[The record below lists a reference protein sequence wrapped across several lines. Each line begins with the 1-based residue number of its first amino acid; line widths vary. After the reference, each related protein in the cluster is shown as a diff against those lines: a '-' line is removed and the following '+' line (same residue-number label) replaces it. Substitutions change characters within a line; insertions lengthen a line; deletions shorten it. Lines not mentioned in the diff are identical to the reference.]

1 MKSVYKNIFVF
12 FLGLIALY
20 SCMEKV
26 EVNLTS
32 SEFITFEATMG
43 GEESAGTRSISSHF
57 TIEEEVWMVDMD
69 QLEGETKATLWNKFS
84 DYDSVGV
91 LGYTYSGTVS
101 PIIWNDLNNK
111 KYVFDGDQ
119 LVSDSSPRWSTLPTD
134 KGDKFRIYAY
144 APRIKNLN
152 TNIIEVDNIS
162 SFQEIDYIAAVSP
175 EISVN
180 MESSLRERVPLAF
193 EHIFTALQL
202 KADFACTI
210 TSISIKGINI
220 AGSYTIGSGWTSS
233 NSQNYTM
240 TLPSE
245 GIQVVKGAVIGG
257 SPVLMIPQKLGTGAS
272 LEIKVKDGG
281 EEKTY
286 SVSLSGREWLPGR
299 CITYTLK
306 APSAG
311 ESDYIYFDLAAG
323 SVFITAT
330 EDSTRYTGW
339 VFKNQ
344 EPVKI
349 TGTHEDGNKYYVY
362 QSCTYNSE
370 SKNYKIGYTGQDGPV
385 TESDTHTLPSY
396 KPVTYNNVLWS
407 EYITNNPS
415 VENVI
420 EAWDDKAG
428 AKPGDTQNQTGYIKG
443 VRSVGREATE
453 HRIHIVGSVE
463 DMELLLDNVYSTYQ
477 ENGVAGRSTGSI
489 AFVPWENSTLH
500 IVSVGD
506 NRLGCIHYNNTYN
519 TNKDNA
525 NKNYLVFEGAGSLT
539 VADADY
545 YLASESG
552 VDKNYKGV
560 EEDDPSYN
568 KNAYFSNYW
577 CSAIGNNDGAD
588 RTYGIIIK
596 SGVIFAGTT
605 AAENCT
611 AIGGGGNGF
620 GEVTIEGGVVTAV
633 ATTTGTAIGGGIGYN
648 SAGGQ
653 GKVTIKGGNVYA
665 YNHANRW
672 IIPSSAIGGAGSR
685 YAKGSKGTVIIE
697 KGNVYAESALGTAI
711 GGGSSWSTTGGEAK
725 VNISGG
731 NIIALSKSDKSAGIG
746 GGTTCSRTDN
756 NGVNS
761 VPADHDPN
769 GGNATINIT
778 GDPIIRTGSIGGGG
792 TNAQGGNI
800 GNAIIT
806 VAGGDIQAQFVMAAS
821 PDNSFTMSGGKIRNS
836 NTTDKSDK
844 YHCIHTNGGAVYMQK
859 GTFTMEGGEIVDCSA
874 EKGGAIYIEGD
885 SETTFTMTGG
895 TISRCNS
902 LYDGGGVYLQGGK
915 VTLKGGEISEN
926 IAQNGTGGGVSVIGG
941 DFYMKKHDTEDKG
954 CVIKLNGAFSR
965 GKSRG
970 DGAKTGYGG
979 GVYIAPEQNTSAIKV
994 ELLYG
999 NILQNSSDKYGGGIC
1014 VDMSKNTTI
1023 DLDVKVGEET
1033 LTPTNKTPLI
1043 QSNNT
1048 LLEGGGIYVYGA
1060 KARVSIND
1068 GKVSDNTTS
1077 GYQKNMNISV
1087 QGDGLVVLNAQNV
1100 TDQETVTFSNNGAYY
1115 AVEFN
1120 GLPAEEKNYTQEI
1133 VRSNRNILIK
1143 NEHTRSAYEF
1153 VEWNT
1158 RRDGTGKSYTD
1169 GDVINVDESLTLY
1182 AQWKVISN

>member
-1 MKSVYKNIFVF
+1 
-12 FLGLIALY
+12 
-20 SCMEKV
+20 
-26 EVNLTS
+26 
-32 SEFITFEATMG
+32 
-43 GEESAGTRSISSHF
+43 
-57 TIEEEVWMVDMD
+57 MD
-69 QLEGETKATLWNKFS
+69 QSEGETKATLWNKFS
-84 DYDSVGV
+84 DYGSVGV

-101 PIIWNDLNNK
+101 PTIWEDGLNNK

-144 APRIKNLN
+144 APRIENLK

-162 SFQEIDYIAAVSP
+162 SSSFQKDYIAAVSP

-193 EHIFTALQL
+193 EHIFTAVQF

-210 TSISIKGINI
+210 TSIYLKGINI
-220 AGSYTIGSGWTSS
+220 TGSYTIGSGWTSS

-240 TLPSE
+240 TLPPG

-257 SPVLMIPQKLGTGAS
+257 IPVLMIPQKLGTGAS
-272 LEIKVKDGG
+272 LEIKVNDGG
-281 EEKTY
+281 AEKTY

-311 ESDYIYFDLAAG
+311 ESDDYIYFDLAAG
-323 SVFITAT
+323 NITIDGSSYSGKIFKTTTTQDDAGESVTT
-330 EDSTRYTGW
+330 TVEEE
-339 VFKNQ
+339 V
-344 EPVKI
+344 
-349 TGTHEDGNKYYVY
+349 TGTHSAGNKYYVY
-362 QSCTYNSE
+362 QSTEANRAFTGSVNGTLNLPTY
-370 SKNYKIGYTGQDGPV
+370 D
-385 TESDTHTLPSY
+385 
-396 KPVTYNNVLWS
+396 PVTYKNQPWAD
-407 EYITNNPS
+407 YISNNPV
-415 VENVI
+415 VEDVI
-420 EAWDDKAG
+420 HAWDYYKVND
-428 AKPGDTQNQTGYIKG
+428 GDTPKGEENGIALDKLNQTKYDDG
-443 VRSVGREATE
+443 VRGVGRSATE
-453 HRIHIVGSVE
+453 YNISVTGAGTF
-463 DMELLLDNVYSTYQ
+463 ELTIDNIYSIYQ
-477 ENGVAGRSTGSI
+477 ENGNASRTTGTI
-489 AFVPWENSTLH
+489 GYVPTTPSTLT
-500 IVSVGD
+500 INIVGD
-506 NRLGCIHYNNTYN
+506 NRLGCIHYNNASDN
-519 TNKDNA
+519 GNKLIF
-525 NKNYLVFEGAGSLT
+525 KGTGTLT

-545 YLASESG
+545 NNDLSG
-552 VDKNYKGV
+552 SHGIPDNNW
-560 EEDDPSYN
+560 DN
-568 KNAYFSNYW
+568 TYFSNYW
-577 CSAIGNNDGAD
+577 CAAIGNNDSAD
-588 RTYGIIIK
+588 KVYGIVIE
-596 SGVIFAGTT
+596 SGVIYAGTT
-605 AAENCT
+605 KAENCT
-611 AIGGGGNGF
+611 AIGGGGNGY
-620 GEVTIEGGVVTAV
+620 GQVTINGGTVTAV
-633 ATTTGTAIGGGIGYN
+633 ATTTGTAIGGGIGFN

-653 GKVTIKGGNVYA
+653 GYVTITGGNVYA
-665 YNHANRW
+665 YNHANKW
-672 IIPSSAIGGAGSR
+672 EIPSSAIGGAGSK
-685 YAKGSKGTVIIE
+685 ASSGSLGTVVITG
-697 KGNVYAESALGTAI
+697 GNVYAESALGTAI
-711 GGGSSWSTTGGEAK
+711 GGGSSWSTTGGGAV

-761 VPADHDPN
+761 VPAGHTPN

-806 VAGGDIQAQFVMAAS
+806 VEGGDIQAQFVMAAS
-821 PDNSFTMSGGKIRNS
+821 PANSFTMRGGKIRNS

-859 GTFTMEGGEIVDCSA
+859 GTFTMEGGDIVDCSA

-895 TISRCNS
+895 TISRCHS

-915 VTLKGGEISEN
+915 VTLQGGEIFEN

-965 GKSRG
+965 GESRG
-970 DGAKTGYGG
+970 YGVKTGYGG
-979 GVYIAPEQNTSAIKV
+979 GVYIAPEQNTSAINV

-1033 LTPTNKTPLI
+1033 QTPTNTTPLI

-1077 GYQKNMNISV
+1077 GYQKNKNISV

-1100 TDQETVTFSNNGAYY
+1100 TDQVTVTFSNNGAYY
-1115 AVEFN
+1115 AVEYD
-1120 GLPAEEKNYTQEI
+1120 GSPAEEKNYTQEI

-1143 NEHTRSAYEF
+1143 NKHTRSAYEF

>member
-20 SCMEKV
+20 SCMERV

-193 EHIFTALQL
+193 EHIFTAVQF

-210 TSISIKGINI
+210 TSISLKGINKT
-220 AGSYTIGSGWTSS
+220 GSYTIGSGWTSS

-240 TLPSE
+240 NLPPG

-257 SPVLMIPQKLGTGAS
+257 IPVLMIPQKLGTGAS
-272 LEIKVKDGG
+272 LEIKVNDGG
-281 EEKTY
+281 AEKTY

-323 SVFITAT
+323 NITIDGSSYSGKIFKTTTTQNDAGESVTTTVEEVTGKHTA
-330 EDSTRYTGW
+330 
-339 VFKNQ
+339 
-344 EPVKI
+344 
-349 TGTHEDGNKYYVY
+349 GNKYYVY
-362 QSCTYNSE
+362 QSTEANRAFTGSVNGTLNLPTY
-370 SKNYKIGYTGQDGPV
+370 D
-385 TESDTHTLPSY
+385 
-396 KPVTYNNVLWS
+396 PVTYKNQPWAD
-407 EYITNNPS
+407 YISNNPV
-415 VENVI
+415 VEDVI
-420 EAWDDKAG
+420 HAWDYYKVND
-428 AKPGDTQNQTGYIKG
+428 GDTPKGEENGIALDKLNQTKYDDG
-443 VRSVGREATE
+443 VRGVGRSATE
-453 HRIHIVGSVE
+453 YNISVTGAGTF
-463 DMELLLDNVYSTYQ
+463 ELTIDNIYSIYQ
-477 ENGVAGRSTGSI
+477 ENGNASRTTGTI
-489 AFVPWENSTLH
+489 GYVPTAPDPTKPSTLT
-500 IVSVGD
+500 INIVGD
-506 NRLGCIHYNNTYN
+506 NRLGCIHYNNTSDN
-519 TNKDNA
+519 GNKLIF
-525 NKNYLVFEGAGSLT
+525 KGTGTLT

-545 YLASESG
+545 NNYLNGTHGIPNGKST
-552 VDKNYKGV
+552 D
-560 EEDDPSYN
+560 
-568 KNAYFSNYW
+568 NAYFSNYW
-577 CSAIGNNDGAD
+577 CAAIGNNDGAD
-588 RTYGIIIK
+588 KVYGIVIE
-596 SGVIFAGTT
+596 SGVIYAGTT
-605 AAENCT
+605 KAENCT
-611 AIGGGGNGF
+611 AIGGGGNGY
-620 GEVTIEGGVVTAV
+620 GQVTINGGTVTAV
-633 ATTTGTAIGGGIGYN
+633 ATTTGTAIGGGIGFN

-653 GKVTIKGGNVYA
+653 GYVTINGGNVYA
-665 YNHANRW
+665 YNHANKW
-672 IIPSSAIGGAGSR
+672 NIPSSAIGGAGSS
-685 YAKGSKGTVIIE
+685 ASSGSLGTVVITG
-697 KGNVYAESALGTAI
+697 GNVYAESSLGTAI
-711 GGGSSWSTTGGEAK
+711 GGGSSRNKQGGNGD
-725 VNISGG
+725 VTISGG
-731 NIIALSKSDKSAGIG
+731 HVIAKTLARNSAGIG
-746 GGTTCSRTDN
+746 GGTTCSRSENDASSTI
-756 NGVNS
+756 NG
-761 VPADHDPN
+761 N
-769 GGNATINIT
+769 GGSATIKISGN
-778 GDPIIRTGSIGGGG
+778 PIIRTGSIGGGYPG
-792 TNAQGGNI
+792 TKENGDPGTGKI
-800 GNAIIT
+800 GSAKIT
-806 VAGGDIQAQFVMAAS
+806 ISGGDIQAQFVMADS
-821 PDNSFTMSGGKIRNS
+821 PDNSFNMSGGLIRNS
-836 NTTDKSDK
+836 DTSDDE
-844 YHCIHTNGGAVYMQK
+844 YTCIQKNGGAVYMQK

-895 TISRCNS
+895 TISRCHS

-915 VTLKGGEISEN
+915 VTLQGGEIFEN

-965 GKSRG
+965 GESRG
-970 DGAKTGYGG
+970 DGVKTGYGG
-979 GVYIAPEQNTSAIKV
+979 GVYIAPEQNTSAINV

-999 NILQNSSDKYGGGIC
+999 DILQNSSDKYGGGIC

-1033 LTPTNKTPLI
+1033 QTPTNTTPLI

-1077 GYQKNMNISV
+1077 GYQKNKNISV

-1115 AVEFN
+1115 AVEYD
-1120 GLPAEEKNYTQEI
+1120 GSPAEELIYTQEI

-1143 NEHTRSAYEF
+1143 NKHTRSAYEF